1 MAEKLTNTHINAK
14 EQEMALE
21 KEANERLQQID
32 SDIDTIQKG
41 TDRELEHIRQE
52 ASRIEELIELE
63 RKEKAIMR
71 GKDNHLI
78 ILEK

>member
-1 MAEKLTNTHINAK
+1 
-14 EQEMALE
+14 MALE

-41 TDRELEHIRQE
+41 TDRELENIKQE
-52 ASRIEELIELE
+52 ASKIEELIELE

-71 GKDNHLI
+71 GMDFNI
-78 ILEK
+78 SI